1 MTKVNAQRARQ
12 MGCGLSACFLLVHVT
27 MLLLFRQYG
36 VTPMARLNAFSIA
49 FYLLSFLMLRTG
61 YLWLYT
67 VSVYL
72 EVLLHMTLAVYFTG
86 TEGGFHVTLIA
97 MSTLV
102 FYAEYLSKNL
112 NTRHVP
118 GIALTAVGML
128 AYLGCIV
135 CSRVHTPA
143 YRLPEDVCFW
153 LQIGWGIV
161 IFVVNVFFLKIF
173 VTITSRSERLLADL
187 AKHDPLTGLYNRAGY
202 EQMIAEA
209 DLNALTLLL
218 VDVDCFK
225 TINDSYGHEIGDRVL
240 KNVAELFRRYFR
252 SDDYICR
259 IGGDEFAVL
268 MRSPERLRED
278 LIEEK
283 IGMINSA
290 LDEPSD
296 GLPRASISVGAAY
309 GNEADDMTRLFRN
322 ADRAL
327 YQRKQAGRK
336 GCSFYRET

>member
-1 MTKVNAQRARQ
+1 MPECSILPLR
-12 MGCGLSACFLLVHVT
+12 G
-27 MLLLFRQYG
+27 
-36 VTPMARLNAFSIA
+36 RLADPSHGEC
-49 FYLLSFLMLRTG
+49 T
-61 YLWLYT
+61 
-67 VSVYL
+67 
-72 EVLLHMTLAVYFTG
+72 
-86 TEGGFHVTLIA
+86 
-97 MSTLV
+97 
-102 FYAEYLSKNL
+102 
-112 NTRHVP
+112 
-118 GIALTAVGML
+118 
-128 AYLGCIV
+128 
-135 CSRVHTPA
+135 
-143 YRLPEDVCFW
+143 W

-296 GLPRASISVGAAY
+296 GLPRDSISVGAAY